1 LFLFVAGV
9 AGADHADHAFA
20 LDDLAV
26 FTSALDGR
34 SDFHFR
40 TPSYLVLFE
49 SMTVCPG
56 VHAPVLPVIRAVVQW
71 NAQQSPQFAAIHT
84 RDNTIHPVPPFFK
97 PAHLFFSFFL
107 EKLY

>member
-1 LFLFVAGV
+1 MAGV

-40 TPSYLVLFE
+40 TPIVCIAFV
-49 SMTVCPG
+49 SMTVRPG
-56 VHAPVLPVIRAVVQW
+56 DHAPVLSVIRAVVLW
-71 NAQQSPQFAAIHT
+71 NARQSPQFAAKHT
-84 RDNTIHPVPPFFK
+84 RANTIQPFFPFVK
-97 PAHLFFSFFL
+97 PRPSFFAFFSENFS
-107 EKLY
+107 

>member
-1 LFLFVAGV
+1 MAGV

-40 TPSYLVLFE
+40 TPIVCIAFD
-49 SMTVCPG
+49 SMTERPG
-56 VHAPVLPVIRAVVQW
+56 DHAPVRLSYVRFVLLECT
-71 NAQQSPQFAAIHT
+71 AIT
-84 RDNTIHPVPPFFK
+84 TICRETHK
-97 PAHLFFSFFL
+97 S
-107 EKLY
+107 

>member
-1 LFLFVAGV
+1 MAGV

-40 TPSYLVLFE
+40 TPSYLVLFV
-49 SMTVCPG
+49 SMTIRTG
-56 VHAPVLPVIRAVVQW
+56 DHAPVRFVMRAVVLW
-71 NAQQSPQFAAIHT
+71 NARQSPQFAAKHT
-84 RDNTIHPVPPFFK
+84 RANTIHRTSHFFK
-97 PAHLFFSFFL
+97 PCPSFFAFF
-107 EKLY
+107 

>member
-1 LFLFVAGV
+1 MAGV

-40 TPSYLVLFE
+40 ILYLNPIDNRLNGALRNNIE
-49 SMTVCPG
+49 S
-56 VHAPVLPVIRAVVQW
+56 
-71 NAQQSPQFAAIHT
+71 
-84 RDNTIHPVPPFFK
+84 
-97 PAHLFFSFFL
+97 
-107 EKLY
+107 